1 MSAHPIY
8 PGKAYRVRHQGRSIV
23 ILAANG
29 AEACAKALEI
39 FFNL

>member
-1 MSAHPIY
+1 MSAQPIY
-8 PGKAYRVRHQGRSIV
+8 PGKAYRVRHRGRSIIV
-23 ILAANG
+23 LASNG